1 MSSFKREFQLL
12 LKIRSIRADKAE
24 RELAVA
30 EARRAEATDNHNK
43 AASQLADARSQLRH
57 INENRFPKQSALLS
71 GGEIRKKAT
80 VARQAEAH
88 LQDRVTDYHS
98 ATYRRDDAERGAS
111 IAREAH
117 NLSQRIVI
125 KTEAIIDELAANID
139 PPPES
144 S

>member
-24 RELAVA
+24 RELASA
-30 EARRAEATDNHNK
+30 EARRAEAAEIHSK
-43 AASQLADARSQLRH
+43 ASFHLEDARAQLRT

-88 LQDRVTDYHS
+88 LQDRVTDYHA
-98 ATYRRDDAERGAS
+98 ATYRRDDAERGCVNRKRS
-111 IAREAH
+111 P
-117 NLSQRIVI
+117 Q
-125 KTEAIIDELAANID
+125 
-139 PPPES
+139 PQPENCDQNRS
-144 S
+144 HH